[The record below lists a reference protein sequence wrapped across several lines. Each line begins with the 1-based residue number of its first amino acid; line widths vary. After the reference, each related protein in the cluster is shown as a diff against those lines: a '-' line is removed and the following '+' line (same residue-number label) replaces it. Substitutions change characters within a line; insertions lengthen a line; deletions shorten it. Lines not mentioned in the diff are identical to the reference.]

1 VILRANRCLLI
12 VILGLLSAACTGTGA
27 PRGAATVTSPSSE
40 PNVGAGGA
48 PSAPEVPCVDAIDH
62 QPPRRGLEVVLDAV
76 ALPTGLVLQA
86 NESSERG
93 WLFAKQ
99 GLVVRADTVV
109 DLEVPAAAAA
119 HVRIGWGSPGPQ
131 GHRLRVPG
139 CPSESGWLAF
149 AGGYTV
155 NTPRCVPLMVRSG
168 EREVQVRIGVGVP
181 CPRAP
186 LVAQNSPADQ
196 GTAATVGLDTAL
208 VGTADALAGGV

>member
-1 VILRANRCLLI
+1 VRKPAQRHKAAFGAKRRQWRNFAGVVRLQAVVTVRANRCLLLTI
-12 VILGLLSAACTGTGA
+12 VGLLSAACTGTSA
-27 PRGAATVTSPSSE
+27 SRGAVTVTSPSSV

-86 NESSERG
+86 NETNERG

-99 GLVVRADTVV
+99 GLVVRAGTVV

-119 HVRIGWGSPGPQ
+119 HLRIGWGSPGPQ

-139 CPSESGWLAF
+139 CRSESGWLAF

-155 NTPRCVPLMVRSG
+155 DTPRCVPLMVRSG
-168 EREVQVRIGVGVP
+168 GREVLVRIGVGVP
-181 CPRAP
+181 CPQAP
-186 LVAQNSPADQ
+186 S
-196 GTAATVGLDTAL
+196 
-208 VGTADALAGGV
+208 

>member
-1 VILRANRCLLI
+1 VVFRANRCLLI
-12 VILGLLSAACTGTGA
+12 TILGLLSAACTGTGA
-27 PRGAATVTSPSSE
+27 PRDPATVTSQSSV
-40 PNVGAGGA
+40 PNVGAGGGQ
-48 PSAPEVPCVDAIDH
+48 SAPEVPCADAIDH
-62 QPPRRGLEVVLDAV
+62 QPPRRGLEAVLDAV

-131 GHRLRVPG
+131 GQRLRVPG
-139 CPSESGWLAF
+139 CRSESGWLAF

-155 NTPRCVPLMVRSG
+155 DTPRCVPLMVRSG
-168 EREVQVRIGVGVP
+168 GREVLVRIGVGVP
-181 CPRAP
+181 CP
-186 LVAQNSPADQ
+186 Q
-196 GTAATVGLDTAL
+196 AL
-208 VGTADALAGGV
+208 S